1 MTRIIEIGARGQ
13 LVVYIENGAV
23 RVNNATTCTLVI
35 DGKLVN
41 PGETV

>member
-1 MTRIIEIGARGQ
+1 MTRVILIGARGQ
-13 LVVYIENGAV
+13 LVIYIEGGVV
-23 RVNNATTCTLVI
+23 RINNQTSCSLVI